1 MGADNT
7 SNPAFSELQKAQSQG
22 KAVGFTG
29 IRQLPSTS
37 APESQEKQ
45 ALTNQLRAAGASP
58 SEIGTAFENNYF
70 DNRKLSPSTLAN
82 LSSSTSAPAGATPSA
97 PIQQYAAQKAQEDVM
112 RRRQQEEKMRR
123 RSPFFR

>member
-37 APESQEKQ
+37 AP
-45 ALTNQLRAAGASP
+45 
-58 SEIGTAFENNYF
+58 
-70 DNRKLSPSTLAN
+70 
-82 LSSSTSAPAGATPSA
+82 AGATPSA
-97 PIQQYAAQKAQEDVM
+97 PIQQYAAQKAREDVM
-112 RRRQQEEKMRR
+112 RRRQQEEQMRR